1 MALLVLILVLISNPL
16 IAGDIY
22 TNSNLSAE
30 YIRTFSRNAAIDHA
44 DAAQYNPAGLTRLR
58 DGLYFNISNQ
68 TFFQNDVYVRT
79 GNNPYVSRSEYR
91 SDNTNW
97 FFPNAY
103 AVYKKDRLALLGS
116 AVMLAVGSA
125 RDWSNGLPSVDT
137 QAVLAL
143 IPVTTDPNPANYR
156 ASSSIEGSSYFIAY
170 NAGAAYALTD
180 IFSISA
186 YGRYVYSTWEQKGTI
201 RAEYIPVAAIQN
213 NARIHIG
220 HQGDGFSFAAGM
232 NATLPYG
239 FNAAITYEHA
249 IPVELETS
257 IKSDDTL
264 QAQMA
269 AMGQTPQ
276 YRDGEKKM
284 LELPAVIRTGLNW
297 RRDAL
302 TMSASFTAYLTEYA
316 DMEFDAYDGEYSNT
330 YETALSAEY
339 QILTQLAISAG
350 MQFTDTGAG
359 ARQSDDLNG
368 AVGDWFAFGA
378 GARFSPSD
386 NSSITFGIARSALVN
401 EIKNADSTDESLGV
415 LGITNA
421 HKTYYKEY
429 IVVAFGA
436 EYRFL

>member
-125 RDWSNGLPSVDT
+125 RDWSNGLPSIDT

-143 IPVTTDPNPANYR
+143 ISATGDPNPANYR
-156 ASSSIEGSSYFIAY
+156 ASSNLEGSSYFIAY

-201 RAEYIPVAAIQN
+201 RAEYIPSAAVQN

-220 HQGDGFSFAAGM
+220 QQGDGFSFAAGM
-232 NATLPYG
+232 NATLPY
-239 FNAAITYEHA
+239 
-249 IPVELETS
+249 
-257 IKSDDTL
+257 
-264 QAQMA
+264 
-269 AMGQTPQ
+269 
-276 YRDGEKKM
+276 
-284 LELPAVIRTGLNW
+284 
-297 RRDAL
+297 
-302 TMSASFTAYLTEYA
+302 
-316 DMEFDAYDGEYSNT
+316 
-330 YETALSAEY
+330 
-339 QILTQLAISAG
+339 
-350 MQFTDTGAG
+350 
-359 ARQSDDLNG
+359 
-368 AVGDWFAFGA
+368 
-378 GARFSPSD
+378 
-386 NSSITFGIARSALVN
+386 
-401 EIKNADSTDESLGV
+401 
-415 LGITNA
+415 
-421 HKTYYKEY
+421 
-429 IVVAFGA
+429 
-436 EYRFL
+436 